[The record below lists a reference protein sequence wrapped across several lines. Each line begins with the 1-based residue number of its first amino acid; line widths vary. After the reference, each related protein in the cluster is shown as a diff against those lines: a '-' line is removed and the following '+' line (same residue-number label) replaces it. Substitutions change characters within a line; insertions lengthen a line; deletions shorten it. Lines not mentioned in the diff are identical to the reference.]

1 MEYTGRMSGSNQEI
15 TRVAVIGAGTM
26 GHGIAHVSALAG
38 YDTRLFDV
46 NAEGLAAGMSR
57 ISANL
62 EKGVARGKVDAADRD
77 AALTRLSAHT
87 SLEDAVRDAELVIEA
102 VPEKLAL
109 KRSVFSSVVEHAPP
123 TAILGTNT
131 SSLSIADVADGLPHP
146 ERVIGMHFFNPV
158 HIMKLLEII
167 VAEGTSEAT
176 FAAAEAYGAR
186 IGKQTIRVR
195 DVPGFATS
203 RLGLVIGLEA
213 IRMVEQGVASA
224 EDIDRAM
231 TLGYGF
237 PMGPLRLTDLVG
249 LDVRLHIA
257 EYLAEHL
264 PDGAHFRPPALLR
277 AMVADGKLGK
287 KSGQGFYTWGD

>member
-1 MEYTGRMSGSNQEI
+1 MK
-15 TRVAVIGAGTM
+15 VAFQ
-26 GHGIAHVSALAG
+26 
-38 YDTRLFDV
+38 RLRP
-46 NAEGLAAGMSR
+46 AQ
-57 ISANL
+57 
-62 EKGVARGKVDAADRD
+62 AADRGPIEKYVGAAAAILRGGAPPPAYLLVLD
-77 AALTRLSAHT
+77 DDHEYDRGIVGAYAAALRREPGTAFTVQSPRSQLRFDPSFPIAYGSRGVGLRT
-87 SLEDAVRDAELVIEA
+87 G
-102 VPEKLAL
+102 LAL
-109 KRSVFSSVVEHAPP
+109 DGALAAYARRALRLEPTCRVV
-123 TAILGTNT
+123 
-131 SSLSIADVADGLPHP
+131 DD
-146 ERVIGMHFFNPV
+146 
-158 HIMKLLEII
+158 I
-167 VAEGTSEAT
+167 VVSAFLALRRGVP
-176 FAAAEAYGAR
+176 
-186 IGKQTIRVR
+186 VR